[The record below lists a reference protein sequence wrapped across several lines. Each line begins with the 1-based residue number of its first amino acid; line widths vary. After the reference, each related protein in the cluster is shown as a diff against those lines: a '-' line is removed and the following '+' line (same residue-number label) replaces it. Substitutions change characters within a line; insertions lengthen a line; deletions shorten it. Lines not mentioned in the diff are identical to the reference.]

1 MSTPLLPASPSM
13 KGLRKMPTDAELEG
27 RALSRWESDG
37 GRLDEARS
45 VSQRTTD
52 PKPLPVKGQRYGRAL
67 GGRIL
72 VNLASDGGWFS
83 LAITG
88 VILAGILALLIF

>member
-1 MSTPLLPASPSM
+1 M

-27 RALSRWESDG
+27 RELSRWESDG
-37 GRLDEARS
+37 GRLDGARS
-45 VSQRTTD
+45 VSQGTTEA
-52 PKPLPVKGQRYGRAL
+52 KPVPAKEQRYGKGP

-88 VILAGILALLIF
+88 LILAGILALLIF